1 MTQQKKIDPAFR
13 ARVALE
19 ALREGANVPDIAR
32 RYGVHPN
39 RVYLWKKHL
48 LDNAARAFVTSP
60 AVVTDDASRREIDDL
75 YAKIGRLTVE
85 RDFLAKRSGR

>member
-1 MTQQKKIDPAFR
+1 MRKQKKIDAALR

-19 ALREGANVPDIAR
+19 AIREQANVAELAQ

-39 RVYLWKKHL
+39 RVYLWKKQL
-48 LDNAARAFVTSP
+48 LDNAVRAFETA
-60 AVVTDDASRREIDDL
+60 AVKVTDEASRREIDDL

>member
-1 MTQQKKIDPAFR
+1 MTKHKKTDAAFR

-19 ALREGANVPDIAR
+19 AIREQASVAELAR
-32 RYGVHPN
+32 RYGVLPN
-39 RVYLWKKHL
+39 RIYLWKKQL
-48 LDNAARAFVTSP
+48 LDNAARAFETAPVN
-60 AVVTDDASRREIDDL
+60 VVDEASRREIDDL